1 MGVADAIQPTAH
13 PRLWQDWLAI
23 SAPPVCVAKTLSV
36 GDTDIQPTLV
46 LDVMLQSRMVG
57 VCAGTRRSA
66 QWSVAACRSCQEWLD
81 TMRRGDHERYI
92 RPSRVVHLGG
102 VIGQQYLRTCVRW
115 TTSGPRTIQMRE
127 TIFVGSARRSH
138 RPRRAT
144 TERCQRAELPVRP
157 ARQPVARRHACG
169 DVRYTLV
176 EYEREQSETMPDVTD
191 PAAPRAVIN
200 PAATP
205 RSTTFSPC
213 SDSPPLSM
221 RLSNII
227 YPNRPENERTES
239 HNIRVNA
246 VAPSL
251 VKTGMSIVDGIDE
264 LETDFFRTHY
274 VGRRRI
280 PLARPAS
287 PDEIAGPIAFLLSDT
302 ASYITGATLVVD
314 GGLTTTF

>member
-1 MGVADAIQPTAH
+1 MVVWYVHRSSRPRRLFLVASTEPPMGVADAIQPTAH

-127 TIFVGSARRSH
+127 TIFVGSARWSH

-213 SDSPPLSM
+213 SDSPYLIEKS
-221 RLSNII
+221 
-227 YPNRPENERTES
+227 
-239 HNIRVNA
+239 
-246 VAPSL
+246 
-251 VKTGMSIVDGIDE
+251 G
-264 LETDFFRTHY
+264 
-274 VGRRRI
+274 
-280 PLARPAS
+280 ARPPRA
-287 PDEIAGPIAFLLSDT
+287 PRGRGPQPRV
-302 ASYITGATLVVD
+302 G
-314 GGLTTTF
+314 